1 MHTIQS
7 LATRYGI
14 SRQSVYARLQASGV
28 TPTKQANRSLFTDED
43 VDQLDAQDQ
52 RLKAGYSLRD
62 SVSSDVIDVCVAQQ
76 PDTRLTISEPSAV
89 EAFAEVL
96 ASAIKQ
102 ASTNPT
108 VDGHLTVH
116 RQLQEI
122 ADKGWSVPTRVL
134 ARVLGQSNSSLH
146 GWGPVTHRLGFLI
159 ERTGSR
165 GMFRVSVDRDQ

>member
-28 TPTKQANRSLFTDED
+28 TPTKQGNRSLFTDED
-43 VDQLDAQDQ
+43 VEQLDTQDQ

-62 SVSSDVIDVCVAQQ
+62 NVSSDVIDVSVAQQ

-89 EAFAEVL
+89 EAFLEVL
-96 ASAIKQ
+96 ATAIRQ
-102 ASTNPT
+102 STGQTTPDNH
-108 VDGHLTVH
+108 VSVH

-134 ARVLGQSNSSLH
+134 ARVLGQSTRPCMDGVL
-146 GWGPVTHRLGFLI
+146 
-159 ERTGSR
+159 
-165 GMFRVSVDRDQ
+165 